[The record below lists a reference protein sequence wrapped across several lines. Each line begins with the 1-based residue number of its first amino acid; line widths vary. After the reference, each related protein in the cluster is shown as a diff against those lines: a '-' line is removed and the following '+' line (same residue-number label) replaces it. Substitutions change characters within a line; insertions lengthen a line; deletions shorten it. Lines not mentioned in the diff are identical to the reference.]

1 MATATTSGE
10 VMRVVL
16 PPALKVQF
24 RERCAQQGQNM
35 SERTRQLIAQDI
47 CAEATPAQ
55 RLSQILASAQ
65 AKNEASALPALSIED
80 IDAFIDEIREER
92 IAKAHVA

>member
-1 MATATTSGE
+1 MATASTAGE

-16 PPALKVQF
+16 PPLLKVQF
-24 RERCAQQGQNM
+24 RERCTQQGQNM
-35 SERTRQLIAQDI
+35 SERMRQLIAQDVSS
-47 CAEATPAQ
+47 EATPAQ
-55 RLSQILASAQ
+55 RLSQILASTQ
-65 AKNEASALPALSIED
+65 AKNEASALPALSIDD

>member
-1 MATATTSGE
+1 MATVSTTGE

-16 PPALKVQF
+16 PPMLKVQF

-35 SERTRQLIAQDI
+35 SERMRQLIAQDVSS
-47 CAEATPAQ
+47 EATPAQ

-65 AKNEASALPALSIED
+65 AKNDASALPSLSIED
-80 IDAFIDEIREER
+80 IDAFIDEVREER
-92 IAKAHVA
+92 IEAARVA